1 MDSVKLLFTTE
12 YGLIAFGTLATAAAL
27 LTGSFLLLI
36 QKAATSPA
44 TASRLHQTPRASRP
58 VTNRHA

>member
-1 MDSVKLLFTTE
+1 MDIVKLLFTTE
-12 YGLIAFGTLATAAAL
+12 YGLIALGTVTTAAAL

-44 TASRLHQTPRASRP
+44 TASRFHQPPRASRP
-58 VTNRHA
+58 VANRNT